1 MARLNL
7 IEYMNHHGF
16 DCLDMSRIILTLASV
31 RGSIV
36 RIVDNPTREILRP

>member
-16 DCLDMSRIILTLASV
+16 DCLDMSRIIRILEATD
-31 RGSIV
+31 GKIV
-36 RIVDNPTREILRP
+36 KITENPERKVL